1 MLSTNID
8 EYRRRLSNV
17 VEAMERHD
25 IDCLLLNQR
34 QNVRY
39 LTAANNTCSWVFL
52 KRDGRQVAL
61 VLESD
66 YPEYRKQSIVA
77 DVRPFRTHDPL
88 KEFRGLVRD
97 LDLPENGLAI
107 EKEHLRYYQFEML
120 REVFGSRL
128 HLGFDGGCVVL
139 EAAMIKTPEEIEK
152 IAAAARLATL
162 GMQVAQE
169 NAVRGITETEL
180 ARRAYGEMVRQG
192 AGSDT
197 YLYLASD
204 VRSSLAHA
212 PHTDNVLDQG
222 PVVVDIHTV
231 YQEYHADMARTIFLG
246 EPNAEQVSMYDYLR
260 DRVGEGIRA
269 VRVGITLVELR
280 RLFYQGLKLKEDWV
294 MLSGPLVHGVGMLNA
309 ELPKFEYPHL
319 SRGYPEKIEQN
330 VVLAMSNLGLCS
342 RQGWG
347 VRFEDTFLV
356 TQDGPVVL
364 TGQG

>member
-1 MLSTNID
+1 VVPTNID

-17 VEAMERHD
+17 VEAMGRHG

-39 LTAANNTCSWVFL
+39 LTAANNTCSWVFV

-66 YPEYRKQSIVA
+66 YPEYRKQSIVE
-77 DVRPFRTHDPL
+77 DIRPFRTHDPL

-97 LDLPENGLAI
+97 LDLHENGLAI

-120 REVFGSRL
+120 REVFGSKL
-128 HLGFDGGCVVL
+128 HLGFDGGFVVL
-139 EAAMIKTPEEIEK
+139 EAAMVKTPEEIEK
-152 IAAAARLATL
+152 IATAARLAML
-162 GMQVAQE
+162 GMQVVQQY
-169 NAVRGITETEL
+169 AVRGITETEL

-197 YLYLASD
+197 SLYLASD
-204 VRSSLAHA
+204 GRSSLAHA
-212 PHTDNVLDQG
+212 PHTDHLLDRG
-222 PVVVDIHTV
+222 PVVVDIHATC
-231 YQEYHADMARTIFLG
+231 QEYHADVARTIFLDG
-246 EPNAEQVSMYDYLR
+246 HTTEQVSMYDYLR
-260 DRVGEGIRA
+260 HRIGESIRA
-269 VRVGITLVELR
+269 VRAGLTLVELR
-280 RLFYQGLKLKEDWV
+280 RIFYQGLKLEEDWV
-294 MLSGPLVHGVGMLNA
+294 MLTGPLVHGVGMLNA

>member
-1 MLSTNID
+1 M
-8 EYRRRLSNV
+8 
-17 VEAMERHD
+17 
-25 IDCLLLNQR
+25 DCLLLNQR

-39 LTAANNTCSWVFL
+39 LTAADNTCSWVFL

-66 YPEYRKQSIVA
+66 YPEYRKQSIVE

-88 KEFRGLVRD
+88 KEFRGLLRD

-120 REVFGSRL
+120 REVFGSKL
-128 HLGFDGGCVVL
+128 HLDFDGGFAVL
-139 EAAMIKTPEEIEK
+139 EAAMVKTPAEVEK
-152 IAAAARLATL
+152 IATAARLATL
-162 GMQVAQE
+162 GVQVVRE

-180 ARRAYGEMVRQG
+180 ARRAYGEMVKQG

-204 VRSSLAHA
+204 GRSSLAHA
-212 PHTDNVLDQG
+212 PHTDHVLDQG
-222 PVVVDIHTV
+222 PIVVDIHTT
-231 YQEYHADMARTIFLG
+231 YQEYHADVARTIFLDG
-246 EPNAEQVSMYDYLR
+246 HSAEQVSMYDHLR
-260 DRVGEGIRA
+260 RRIEETIRA
-269 VRVGITLVELR
+269 AKPGLTLVELR
-280 RLFYQGLKLKEDWV
+280 RIFYQGLELQQDWV
-294 MLSGPLVHGVGMLNA
+294 MLTGPLVHGVGMLNA

-319 SRGYPEKIEQN
+319 SRGYPEEIEQN

-356 TQDGPVVL
+356 AQDGPVVL
-364 TGQG
+364 TGQR